1 MDRFAEPF
9 ARAMAVFVAELS
21 ATGALR
27 DDSGVAPCKR
37 APSQEQLMHQLAET
51 IAEQERLAKRGEIES
66 ITVDDNAIT
75 KAVAARIRWVMHE
88 RGVSQADV
96 SDRVGVSPAVIS
108 RILKNPGR
116 SRVDTIRK
124 IAKALDVELRDI
136 L

>member
-1 MDRFAEPF
+1 
-9 ARAMAVFVAELS
+9 
-21 ATGALR
+21 
-27 DDSGVAPCKR
+27 
-37 APSQEQLMHQLAET
+37 MHQLAET
-51 IAEQERLAKRGEIES
+51 IEEQERLAKREDIES
-66 ITVDDNAIT
+66 ITVDDNAVA

-88 RGVSQADV
+88 RGVSQAEV